1 MKSYVITIMS
11 MPESVE
17 MAERCIA
24 SIPSSVDPAPYM
36 FPAITP
42 DDDPIMIAGCEG
54 LDLSFFDVDA
64 QKYSRFERCVSA
76 FLSHYSLWKQC
87 AEGKEDFL
95 IFEHDA
101 VVNGNIPSWIP
112 HRGCISIGKPSY
124 GKYNTPSKLGV
135 NPLTS
140 KKYFPGAHAYIVS
153 PKGAR
158 KLVQHAKEHAAPT
171 DVFLDIR
178 DLPWLEEYYP
188 WAAEAR
194 DTFSTIQN
202 EGGCLAKHGYKKGSY
217 KLL

>member
-112 HRGCISIGKPSY
+112 HKGCISIGKPSY
-124 GKYNTPSKLGV
+124 GKYNTPAKLGV

-140 KKYFPGAHAYIVS
+140 KRYFPGAHAYIVS

-158 KLVQHAKEHAAPT
+158 ALVTFAKDNAAPT
-171 DVFLDIR
+171 DVFLH
-178 DLPWLEEYYP
+178 LNNFPFLEEYYP